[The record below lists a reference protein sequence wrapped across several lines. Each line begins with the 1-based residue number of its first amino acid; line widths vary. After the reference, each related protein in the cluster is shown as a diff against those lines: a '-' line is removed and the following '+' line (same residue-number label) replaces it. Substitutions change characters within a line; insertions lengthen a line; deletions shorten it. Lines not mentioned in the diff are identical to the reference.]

1 MKTEA
6 ERRWQY
12 FKDLEQDAVPERLA
26 LFRAIF
32 DPLPPEP
39 EAEKTLG
46 QVLCEAIRG
55 RSAWIQLHDF
65 TRADLEREAE
75 AVITAHESRRPKPS
89 VDDVARALF
98 TSRWSSAD
106 WDSLHESTK
115 DAWRSEARAVFPLF
129 GVTL

>member
-39 EAEKTLG
+39 EAETPAHTTWG
-46 QVLCEAIRG
+46 TE
-55 RSAWIQLHDF
+55 RSA
-65 TRADLEREAE
+65 AS
-75 AVITAHESRRPKPS
+75 TAGASTPSKSKPAS
-89 VDDVARALF
+89 PV
-98 TSRWSSAD
+98 
-106 WDSLHESTK
+106 
-115 DAWRSEARAVFPLF
+115 
-129 GVTL
+129 